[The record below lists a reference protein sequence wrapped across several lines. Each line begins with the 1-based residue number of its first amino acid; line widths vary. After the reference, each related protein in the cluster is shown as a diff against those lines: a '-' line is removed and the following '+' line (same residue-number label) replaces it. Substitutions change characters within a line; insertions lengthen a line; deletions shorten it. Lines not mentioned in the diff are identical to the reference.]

1 MRNLYDIFVYSG
13 FRTFPNE
20 IMRLTEGEQK
30 VVFAFMEKAKNERK
44 MPIVL
49 GNFPTKQNSWQI
61 FFYLLKLYKRE
72 VFTWKRR
79 K

>member
-20 IMRLTEGEQK
+20 IILLTEGEQK

-49 GNFPTKQNSWQI
+49 GNFPTKQNS
-61 FFYLLKLYKRE
+61 
-72 VFTWKRR
+72 
-79 K
+79 

>member
-13 FRTFPNE
+13 FRNE

-49 GNFPTKQNSWQI
+49 GNFPTKQNS
-61 FFYLLKLYKRE
+61 
-72 VFTWKRR
+72 
-79 K
+79 